1 MFEQQTAHLLQ
12 LPHERVSSL
21 IHCLIHCIQNPLH
34 QVQEAGFRA
43 ILSLSL
49 HIRLHSASPT
59 ILPLLD
65 TLLTET
71 LAVLF
76 IGGVDSENVS
86 NACAAVHG
94 LASILQVNP
103 PQSKGGL
110 MCAGKVRDLVAYGVG
125 EV

>member
-1 MFEQQTAHLLQ
+1 MFEHQTAQLLQ
-12 LPHERVSSL
+12 LPHELVSSL
-21 IHCLIHCIQNPLH
+21 IQGLILCIQNPLH

-43 ILSLSL
+43 ILSLAL
-49 HIRLHSASPT
+49 YVRLNSASPS
-59 ILPLLD
+59 IQSVLE

-94 LASILQVNP
+94 LASILSVHIPKPNE
-103 PQSKGGL
+103 L
-110 MCAGKVRDLVAYGVG
+110 C
-125 EV
+125 